1 MPRPF
6 VIVTTTRFVVASLCV
21 RVCVTIVS
29 PLPSLVFPLGNP
41 GSLSQPGTLLLPAA
55 LPSACLPAPPSALH
69 ATTAVRAPF
78 VGLEPSG
85 ILVQQQQQRR
95 EREWEQEDPHA
106 AASNADLL

>member
-29 PLPSLVFPLGNP
+29 PSLVFPLGSP
-41 GSLSQPGTLLLPAA
+41 RSLSQPAA
-55 LPSACLPAPPSALH
+55 LPPACLPAPPSALH